1 VKIKKIF
8 ETTTQYMYIYIQI
21 LSVKHLVYLVDL
33 SSFFPPGSHFTHST
47 PNPKAAPHLDGW
59 AAHQSIVA
67 GLLKVSVIVGTTLQ
81 QKHIS
86 IILVDF
92 F

>member
-1 VKIKKIF
+1 VVSTPLSNISQNGNLPQIGVKIKKIF
-8 ETTTQYMYIYIQI
+8 ETTTQYMYIYI

-67 GLLKVSVIVGTTLQ
+67 G
-81 QKHIS
+81 
-86 IILVDF
+86 F
-92 F
+92 